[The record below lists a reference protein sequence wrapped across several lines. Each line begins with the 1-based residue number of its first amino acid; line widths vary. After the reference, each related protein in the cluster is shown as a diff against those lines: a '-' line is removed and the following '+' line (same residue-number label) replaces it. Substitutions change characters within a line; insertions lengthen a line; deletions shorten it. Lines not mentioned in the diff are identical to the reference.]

1 MIILLFFVDKTPSEC
16 AFSYILDKV
25 PDWPNLV
32 IALGVPIAKVNF
44 LLRNSSIGGHEALR
58 LWQSKHKTIARGCP
72 PTWEF
77 LLKVIN
83 DYVSPLVSEEIAKR
97 ATLEKTWSIQ

>member
-25 PDWPNLV
+25 PDFV
-32 IALGVPIAKVNF
+32 IALGVPIDKINF
-44 LLRNSSIGGHEALR
+44 LLRNSSIGGYEALE
-58 LWQSKHKTIARGCP
+58 LWQSEHRTIARGCP

-77 LLKVIN
+77 LLKAIK
-83 DYVSPLVSEEIAKR
+83 DYVSPRASKKTAKK
-97 ATLEKTWSIQ
+97 ATLEETWSIH